1 MRTPVTLLAMLA
13 GLVAIFGVAINLG
26 EAIVDAAAP
35 APHRQT
41 GPQSGSPGDGDNVRG
56 TGPGGLAVTDE
67 GYLLRPRTTR
77 FTAGETTDF
86 LFTVFTVNGK
96 PVTDFARSPHRMNLV
111 VVRRDMSGYQRL
123 HPTMAPDGTWSVP
136 LELDQPGSY
145 RAFAEFLPESVTTPV
160 ILGVDLDAPGLV
172 EPGPIPKISST
183 ADVDGYT
190 VVGTGDLIAGS
201 VSQLSMHVIR
211 DDVPV
216 TDLDTYL
223 GNAGRLVILREG
235 DLAYLQVRPIEGPR
249 RDTTIGFE
257 VEAPTAG
264 YYRMFVEFQHHGR
277 VRTAEFTALAR

>member
-13 GLVAIFGVAINLG
+13 GVVAIFGIAINLG
-26 EAIVDAAAP
+26 ESIVNGAVP

-41 GPQSGSPGDGDNVRG
+41 GPHSGSSSDPG
-56 TGPGGLAVTDE
+56 TGPGGLAVS
-67 GYLLRPRTTR
+67 GQGHLLRPRTTR
-77 FTAGETTDF
+77 FIAGETADF
-86 LFTVFTVNGK
+86 RFTVFTADNK
-96 PVTDFARSPHRMNLV
+96 PVTDFARHNDRRMGLV
-111 VVRRDMSGYQRL
+111 VVRRDMSGYQHL
-123 HPTMAPDGTWSVP
+123 HPVMAPDGTWSVP
-136 LELDQPGSY
+136 LQLEKPGSY
-145 RAFAEFLPESVTTPV
+145 RAFAEFLPASATAPVT
-160 ILGVDLDAPGLV
+160 LGVDLDVPGLV
-172 EPGPIPKISST
+172 EPGPIPKISAT
-183 ADVDGYT
+183 AKVGDYT

-201 VSQLSMHVIR
+201 VSQLWMHVIR

-235 DLAYLQVRPIEGPR
+235 DLAYLQVRPITGPR

-277 VRTAEFTALAR
+277 VRTAEFTVLAR